1 MTAEIRKVAWS
12 QAAFGYRR
20 ITATLRRQDW
30 RLKDELVPQA
40 QPYDNGHREIF
51 HRSLREEL
59 LDAELF
65 HSLEEAR
72 VQGGNRLNWSNRKRP
87 PQGLDYRTPGEVWPE
102 VVSAGCLGFFFGA
115 SLQAML
121 AWGSESGPVN
131 IVDGVAFS
139 FKAKGLLRSGRI
151 CLGLLAY

>member
-72 VQGGNRLNWSNRKRP
+72 VQGGNRLNWSNGERP
-87 PQGLDYRTPGEVWPE
+87 FSRSGLSD
-102 VVSAGCLGFFFGA
+102 S
-115 SLQAML
+115 
-121 AWGSESGPVN
+121 WG
-131 IVDGVAFS
+131 GVAGGGICGFPWL
-139 FKAKGLLRSGRI
+139 FLWRILAGDVGLGVRERSRQH
-151 CLGLLAY
+151 C